1 MYAIVRDGS
10 SQLRVQQG
18 DTVRLAYRCDSE
30 PGATLSLSEVL
41 LVGDGD
47 DVRIGSPLVAGAAVQ
62 MRVTRHGKDRKLIVY
77 KYKRRK
83 THHKKHGHR
92 QRFTEVV
99 VESIEAPGA

>member
-18 DTVRLAYRCDSE
+18 DTVRLAYRADSE
-30 PGATLSLSEVL
+30 PGSTVALTDVL
-41 LVGDGD
+41 LLGDGD
-47 DVRIGSPLVAGAAVQ
+47 DVRIGSPLVEGATVQ
-62 MRVTRHGKDRKLIVY
+62 ARVTRHAKDRKLIVY

-83 THHKKHGHR
+83 THHKKQGHR

-99 VESIEAPGA
+99 VESIEGPAA

>member
-18 DTVRLAYRCDSE
+18 DTVRLAYRGDSE
-30 PGATLSLSEVL
+30 PGSTVSLSEVL
-41 LVGDGD
+41 LLGDGD
-47 DVRIGSPLVAGAAVQ
+47 DVRVGSPLVAGAAVRT
-62 MRVTRHGKDRKLIVY
+62 RVTRHGKGRKIVVY

-83 THHKKHGHR
+83 THHKKQGHR

-99 VESIEAPGA
+99 VESIED